1 MRHRNHLPAGER
13 AVRSRL
19 AQLVRSQRLLRGSLV
34 TMSRTCGKQG
44 CKCSRGDRHV
54 SLYLSI
60 RVGTKR
66 TMIYIPGG
74 LQEQVRAWVEAFHE
88 AEGLMEK
95 LSQACLDGF
104 LKQKQR
110 GLNGE
115 DGR

>member
-1 MRHRNHLPAGER
+1 
-13 AVRSRL
+13 
-19 AQLVRSQRLLRGSLV
+19 
-34 TMSRTCGKQG
+34 
-44 CKCSRGDRHV
+44 
-54 SLYLSI
+54 
-60 RVGTKR
+60 
-66 TMIYIPGG
+66 MIYIPGG